1 MKHTHLTKFTIYLLF
16 PFLLI
21 QLVSCEENETT
32 ESVNLKEEQLNSGA
46 KNLTGTPS
54 RYHFI
59 RFNVNDRSIYNLLAT
74 KIKDL
79 TRNNGGVVLTE
90 GKPIDCL
97 ERNCEDITFVLSFFS
112 EVAEVNFSTQ
122 FSNLKLIN
130 SKGITNLSYAT
141 AVPFSRPELFAQSI
155 DNAYYFVGNGNFLNI
170 QRYVTEYGPNAIALI
185 EQNGGALISADFR
198 TPNCVLGDCNFFNVL
213 IQFPSLRAAEGWYN

>member
-16 PFLLI
+16 PFLLF
-21 QLVSCEENETT
+21 QLLSCEENETT
-32 ESVNLKEEQLNSGA
+32 ESVNLKEEQLNTGA
-46 KNLTGTPS
+46 KNLTSTPS

-59 RFNVNDRSIYNLLAT
+59 RFNVNDRSIYNLLST

-112 EVAEVNFSTQ
+112 EVAEVNFSSQ
-122 FSNLKLIN
+122 FSNLELIN
-130 SKGITNLSYAT
+130 SKGI
-141 AVPFSRPELFAQSI
+141 
-155 DNAYYFVGNGNFLNI
+155 G
-170 QRYVTEYGPNAIALI
+170 
-185 EQNGGALISADFR
+185 
-198 TPNCVLGDCNFFNVL
+198 
-213 IQFPSLRAAEGWYN
+213 